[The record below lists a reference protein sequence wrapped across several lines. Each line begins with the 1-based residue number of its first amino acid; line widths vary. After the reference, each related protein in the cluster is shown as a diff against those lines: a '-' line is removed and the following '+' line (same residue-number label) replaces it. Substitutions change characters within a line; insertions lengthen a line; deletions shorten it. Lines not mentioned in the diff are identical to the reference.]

1 MEAEA
6 AVLKAKEEAAKA
18 LEQSS
23 LELVE
28 RGARLGQT
36 ILTESKKAPSMAKL
50 NDDEGSGEGPSAT
63 SKKASQDK
71 KKKKARVK
79 VKAKSKSRVVDKA
92 KPSTKDM
99 GLSSRPLSAG
109 KEILGVDAEID
120 ELVDPIAVATD
131 LLAEADA
138 IGYSDTSSDRIESD
152 KDEDKGE
159 GEARPA
165 AAAAGAR
172 ARIGGGNGTVDKN
185 LLATAPLPSNN
196 FSRTRNPAVSTFGSG
211 RKTTL
216 GVGFVGKGVQYPMAK
231 ASNARELDAD
241 LRASQRE
248 KAR

>member
-18 LEQSS
+18 LEQSN
-23 LELVE
+23 LDLVE

-36 ILTESKKAPSMAKL
+36 VLTESKRVSSMVEL
-50 NDDEGSGEGPSAT
+50 NDDKGSGEGALAT
-63 SKKASQDK
+63 SKKASQGK
-71 KKKKARVK
+71 KKKKVRS
-79 VKAKSKSRVVDKA
+79 KAKPKSKSRVAATA
-92 KPSTKDM
+92 KPSTKDT
-99 GLSSRPLSAG
+99 GPLSRPLSPS

-120 ELVDPIAVATD
+120 ELIDPIAVATD

-138 IGYSDTSSDRIESD
+138 IGYSDTSSDGFESD
-152 KDEDKGE
+152 EYEDKGE
-159 GEARPA
+159 GEAETQPTA
-165 AAAAGAR
+165 A
-172 ARIGGGNGTVDKN
+172 KN

-196 FSRTRNPAVSTFGSG
+196 FGRTRNPAVSTFGSG
-211 RKTTL
+211 RNTTL
-216 GVGFVGKGVQYPMAK
+216 GVGFVGKGVQYPIAK